1 VDYDIEGMMYDAN
14 TKYEGFINTISPQLG
29 VDTIIF
35 HLELK
40 YVVSGPSPPM
50 KIHNDMS
57 VQVYLDQK
65 RFNYDFISRYPLC
78 VTCVDKA
85 MSWILLID
93 EELMTIN
100 SFFLPILLSSLPPL
114 TTVQEL

>member
-1 VDYDIEGMMYDAN
+1 MIDLHGASGNLLGLIAWDSSRNYVDYDIEGMMYDAN
-14 TKYEGFINTISPQLG
+14 TKYESFINTISPQLG

-57 VQVYLDQK
+57 VQV
-65 RFNYDFISRYPLC
+65 
-78 VTCVDKA
+78 
-85 MSWILLID
+85 
-93 EELMTIN
+93 
-100 SFFLPILLSSLPPL
+100 
-114 TTVQEL
+114 